1 MNQASSTG
9 QSSTS
14 SSSFQDKV
22 TLSINT
28 ISTSRVL
35 VHFGFEIKHSNS
47 NNYSTTARFTG
58 DNVSLVGGNYQ
69 VSNKNLSY
77 VEYQGH
83 RLDISSHT
91 GTRTYK
97 IQWNRNQNT
106 GYIQNAYIVAIEMTN

>member
-9 QSSTS
+9 ASTTTRSSL
-14 SSSFQDKV
+14 QNKV

-47 NNYSTTARFTG
+47 NNFSTTGRFTG
-58 DNVSLVGGNYQ
+58 DNVSLIGGIYQ
-69 VSNKNLSY
+69 VSNRDQSY

-97 IQWNRNQNT
+97 IQWSCNQNT